1 LEKSLFKKI
10 TVLVQWEKENNMSTI
25 KNKEVNYFI
34 SYFSEI
40 KSTLN
45 SVNLNKLYDISNLL
59 GNIKDSGK
67 KVIFVGNGGS
77 ASIASHLTVDF
88 INAANI
94 KAINFNDPSLIT
106 CFSNDYGY
114 ENWISKALECYA
126 DSGDV
131 LVLISSSGQSKNMLV
146 GANKARTLGL
156 DIVTLSGF
164 SSNNPLKKLGDINLW
179 VDSDAYNIVEM
190 THHIWLLA
198 IVDYIILKSKED
210 I

>member
-1 LEKSLFKKI
+1 MNFYSIKVRKYNTSETLKSISEIYFRNYFSKIKSSLDLIEFRKLEEIANLIRKI
-10 TVLVQWEKENNMSTI
+10 TK
-25 KNKEVNYFI
+25 
-34 SYFSEI
+34 
-40 KSTLN
+40 
-45 SVNLNKLYDISNLL
+45 L
-59 GNIKDSGK
+59 GN
-67 KVIFVGNGGS
+67 KVIVVGNGGS